1 MPTVARN
8 ATLGVVPTC
17 VGPLEGGRTY
27 ARRRLPAQP
36 RETGWSDISPDLSQR
51 LCALTYTLPAIT
63 MVVAEVLF
71 GLASPAT
78 VPKELVSRNHEGN
91 VSVYTIYKETHSSDD
106 PATCQRHY
114 AGWTADK
121 DDAIRRANEIYEVR
135 DSTKAVLVLG
145 NGRTGVEVVYRVGDE
160 N

>member
-1 MPTVARN
+1 MALSQLAWAHEKAVDIRSA
-8 ATLGVVPTC
+8 GVF
-17 VGPLEGGRTY
+17 
-27 ARRRLPAQP
+27 PAQL
-36 RETGWSDISPDLSQR
+36 RETGWSDISPVLSHR

-71 GLASPAT
+71 GLASAPK
-78 VPKELVSRNHEGN
+78 VLKELVSRNQEGN

-114 AGWTADK
+114 AGWTVDK
-121 DDAIRRANEIYEVR
+121 DGAIRRANEIYEGM
-135 DSTKAVLVLG
+135 DSTKAVLVIA